1 MHRVYPDFAQKLTV
15 WQRRHGRRG
24 LPWQGTRDP
33 YRIWVSEIMLQQT
46 QVGAVI
52 GYFQRFMRRFPDVQA
67 LARAS
72 EDEVLK
78 HWSGLGYYARAR
90 NLHRTAG
97 EISRTYK
104 GKFPA
109 TARELEA
116 LPGIG
121 RSTAAAIAA
130 FSFGE

>member
-33 YRIWVSEIMLQQT
+33 YRVWVSEIMLQQT

-52 GYFQRFMRRFPDVQA
+52 GFFQRFMDRFPDVQA
-67 LARAS
+67 LAGAS

-78 HWSGLGYYARAR
+78 YWSGLGYYARAR
-90 NLHRTAG
+90 NLRKAAG
-97 EISRTYK
+97 EISK
-104 GKFPA
+104 KHDGIFPE
-109 TARELEA
+109 TAKELEA
-116 LPGIG
+116 LPGI
-121 RSTAAAIAA
+121 
-130 FSFGE
+130 